1 MASRSSSTFVT
12 DYSNQ
17 GKSNNNINNRD
28 LIQSYPLSF
37 IIESDEYDSDAEL
50 VETRKSNHKKN
61 NKNNSSSN
69 KNKKL
74 HEAFGDTH
82 NSISIDN
89 VLSDKTNTTVTS
101 RSSNVWQYALRDGN
115 QNFATCCLCP
125 DNKRIST
132 NNGST
137 STLRRH
143 LIVQHNKHEL
153 ILPLKKRKHI
163 QSTFSEIK
171 KQELHNLIINC
182 IVRDGRTFNDFEKPG
197 TKKLLQELVPGKIIQ
212 IRTFKSTNLFSFFG

>member
-1 MASRSSSTFVT
+1 MASKSSSTLVT
-12 DYSNQ
+12 DYSDE
-17 GKSNNNINNRD
+17 GKSKNDINNRD
-28 LIQSYPLSF
+28 LIQSYPLSS
-37 IIESDEYDSDAEL
+37 IVVSNEYDSGGEL
-50 VETRKSNHKKN
+50 VEVREVDHKKN
-61 NKNNSSSN
+61 NKNNSSLN
-69 KNKKL
+69 NNKKL
-74 HEAFGDTH
+74 HEASGNT
-82 NSISIDN
+82 NSLISVDN
-89 VLSDKTNTTVTS
+89 VLSDKTNTVVTS
-101 RSSNVWQYALRDGN
+101 RSSNVWQYALRNGN
-115 QNFATCCLCP
+115 ENFATCSLCP

-153 ILPLKKRKHI
+153 ILTSKKRKHT

-197 TKKLLQELVPGKIIQ
+197 AKRLLQELVPGKIIY
-212 IRTFKSTNLFSFFG
+212 I